1 MVRVQLKELVSH
13 AEHVPAHVVEGVA
26 RLADLII
33 ARPSSSSS
41 SPGSPPSAEEQS
53 PGDLLTSLWDRRE
66 LAVRTTRATP
76 LRPLAGLLPV

>member
-41 SPGSPPSAEEQS
+41 HGAEEQS

-66 LAVRTTRATP
+66 LAVRTIRTTP